1 MAMNRLTRILGA
13 LSLIFLTGPVLAASI
28 PGAGSCGLRN
38 HAEEW
43 MKAADAK
50 SPGYSIVD
58 VVDPRTGQVLGQ
70 IEVSFWS
77 NDLGETA
84 VVSFRIIDDPQ
95 RGKVPFGC
103 IILRGDGNQAKPI
116 FLPGR
121 GA

>member
-1 MAMNRLTRILGA
+1 MAMKSVAGFIAGVA
-13 LSLIFLTGPVLAASI
+13 LLLLPGLSLAASI

-50 SPGYSIVD
+50 SPGYSVVD
-58 VVDPRTGQVLGQ
+58 VVDPRTGQVMGQ